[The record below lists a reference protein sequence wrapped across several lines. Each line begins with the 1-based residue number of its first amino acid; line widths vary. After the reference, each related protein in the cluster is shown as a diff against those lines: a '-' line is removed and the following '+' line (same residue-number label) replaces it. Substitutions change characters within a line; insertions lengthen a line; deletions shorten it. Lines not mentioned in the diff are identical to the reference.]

1 MIIEERQKP
10 VRLGQDLDPPVM
22 LVLLVRGSAW
32 VHGTGLAELHMV
44 VDDLFFFFFLALL
57 PVFRRATVVCFRFI
71 VVS

>member
-44 VDDLFFFFFLALL
+44 VDDLFFFFF
-57 PVFRRATVVCFRFI
+57 
-71 VVS
+71 